1 MRQWLVDPKIMC
13 RQHLLGEHLEH
24 HMFVGTIRKGG
35 DLTGFLANNLLEPL
49 SLISRHLALVEEMT
63 HRGYNHRSPLPG
75 FEPFGHEDVV
85 IDRPAAL
92 AELLRRCP
100 KCRQRLEV
108 QNGLLQR

>member
-35 DLTGFLANNLLEPL
+35 DLTGFLAGNLLEPA
-49 SLISRHLALVEEMT
+49 SLISRHLELVEEMT
-63 HRGYNHRSPLPG
+63 RRGYKHKSPLPK
-75 FEPFGHEDVV
+75 FEATGNEDVV
-85 IDRPAAL
+85 IDRPAAM

-100 KCRQRLEV
+100 ECRQRYEE
-108 QNGLLQR
+108 NKK